1 MTQTLPQATVEK
13 VSGSAKIMQE
23 SLVHGIRTKAA
34 AIRKSFQRPKF
45 WVLGFGWCLAACA
58 GAANVIAFKCWSLYA
73 SHVTGSTSA
82 IAFRLEG
89 YHQGEYGSETLKE
102 ACSLVFSFLVGAY
115 TCGILIDKNQ
125 VHFLGKAFYGLA
137 LVLNSALLVSAAFVP
152 GRLLAASLVA
162 AACGLQNAMCTS
174 HFGTIIRTTHVT
186 GTMTDIGSTMG
197 RISMIYL
204 RRACRCRQLTD
215 VERAEIGVD
224 ARKLGVLSGLWSFY
238 LIGGLVGIY
247 MENIVAGP
255 KALLIPASVTGSMGL
270 TYMACRQL
278 LKDYIKKLEK
288 ERFSAD
294 LKEAQSALA
303 HMGSRLHDLESG
315 GQSDLVV
322 DLDEEMGNM
331 IEALHEVEADF
342 DNLYQQSSHA
352 SKPAPPNRQ

>member
-1 MTQTLPQATVEK
+1 MSTHAFIFKVELC
-13 VSGSAKIMQE
+13 ARAD
-23 SLVHGIRTKAA
+23 L
-34 AIRKSFQRPKF
+34 
-45 WVLGFGWCLAACA
+45 CLY
-58 GAANVIAFKCWSLYA
+58 FD
-73 SHVTGSTSA
+73 
-82 IAFRLEG
+82 
-89 YHQGEYGSETLKE
+89 Q
-102 ACSLVFSFLVGAY
+102 
-115 TCGILIDKNQ
+115 
-125 VHFLGKAFYGLA
+125 
-137 LVLNSALLVSAAFVP
+137 
-152 GRLLAASLVA
+152 
-162 AACGLQNAMCTS
+162 
-174 HFGTIIRTTHVT
+174 VT

-288 ERFSAD
+288 ARRVASCRRVAPFAVGSAVMTVLFLILMCAVFVLSCFWSFAPLQERFSAD

-315 GQSDLVV
+315 GQSDL
-322 DLDEEMGNM
+322 
-331 IEALHEVEADF
+331 
-342 DNLYQQSSHA
+342 
-352 SKPAPPNRQ
+352 APWP